1 MSHVQQ
7 NEVHSK
13 QAEPNIT
20 MCCCACACVRVC
32 ACVQCAAMRNGA
44 LSQQIAPP
52 RADTY
57 GQWISSHLHVHI
69 PPPPRAPSWW
79 TEKTW
84 ILPPCGLLNQRPL
97 VLRVYTACEEVVYLR
112 PPSTWHTLHPLTQ
125 IAANTSDMYTDTRGN
140 ACHFAGL
147 ECSYCAIYFCR
158 SNRQVVQLPFKSSRC
173 RSANAAIFQVQNAE
187 MLDVCSNM
195 QYGFVM

>member
-1 MSHVQQ
+1 VR
-7 NEVHSK
+7 VRVR
-13 QAEPNIT
+13 A
-20 MCCCACACVRVC
+20 CACARVRVC
-32 ACVQCAAMRNGA
+32 VCVCVRARVRVCVCVFARVRLRVQCAAMRNGA
-44 LSQQIAPP
+44 LSQQIASPRASP
-52 RADTY
+52 RADTH
-57 GQWISSHLHVHI
+57 GQWRISHLHVHI
-69 PPPPRAPSWW
+69 APPPRAPSWW

-147 ECSYCAIYFCR
+147 ERQLQECVCSYCAIYFA
-158 SNRQVVQLPFKSSRC
+158 SPTDK
-173 RSANAAIFQVQNAE
+173 
-187 MLDVCSNM
+187 
-195 QYGFVM
+195 